1 MSGYDDDILAW
12 SERQSVLLR
21 RVAAGERVNDA
32 DLDWPNIAEEIEQ
45 VGRSERSALSSHI
58 ALIIE
63 HLMKLDT
70 SPAAEPRAG
79 WQETILRARGAV
91 ERLTEESPSLRPLAT
106 RMIRKELPRA
116 RRIAAAAL
124 NAHGG
129 QPRVAFSALTY
140 SEEQVLGDW
149 LPAANG
155 DAGSSPQ
162 PA

>member
-1 MSGYDDDILAW
+1 
-12 SERQSVLLR
+12 
-21 RVAAGERVNDA
+21 
-32 DLDWPNIAEEIEQ
+32 
-45 VGRSERSALSSHI
+45 
-58 ALIIE
+58 
-63 HLMKLDT
+63 MKLDT